1 MQHTPLKN
9 KQKNTNTK
17 KKKPTLLCSV
27 LSVWSATHYNTS
39 ICIFKDTLEDPYL
52 SEEDEEALTSC
63 MKLTKPQEK
72 KIWKDNVR
80 RKEET
85 ETRAEFISASLG
97 RSYTSKFN
105 NLGTISIHS
114 EAEFHL
120 WSDWKPFPDNQLC
133 PCDFLIS
140 KIEEWE
146 NCICSSHHPHL
157 TYSLTDMDLQ
167 YSWVSESGFFCT
179 EMCKK

>member
-1 MQHTPLKN
+1 MEFLAFSLCRMQQTAF
-9 KQKNTNTK
+9 K
-17 KKKPTLLCSV
+17 KKNLLFS
-27 LSVWSATHYNTS
+27 LWIATYYNRS
-39 ICIFKDTLEDPYL
+39 ICIFKDTLGDAYL

-85 ETRAEFISASLG
+85 ETKADFISASQG
-97 RSYTSKFN
+97 RSCTSRLN

-114 EAEFHL
+114 ETEFHL

-146 NCICSSHHPHL
+146 NCTCSSHQPHL

-167 YSWVSESGFFCT
+167 YSWVSGSAFFCAD
-179 EMCKK
+179 MHK

>member
-1 MQHTPLKN
+1 MESLAISLHRMQKTIF
-9 KQKNTNTK
+9 K
-17 KKKPTLLCSV
+17 KSITLFSV
-27 LSVWSATHYNTS
+27 GFAIYHNRS
-39 ICIFKDTLEDPYL
+39 ICIFKDTLEDTYL

-63 MKLTKPQEK
+63 MKLAKPQEK
-72 KIWKDNVR
+72 KAWKDNVR

-97 RSYTSKFN
+97 RSYTSKFS
-105 NLGTISIHS
+105 NLGMISIHS
-114 EAEFHL
+114 ETEFHL

-146 NCICSSHHPHL
+146 KCTCASHQPHL
-157 TYSLTDMDLQ
+157 TNSLTDMDLQ
-167 YSWVSESGFFCT
+167 YSWVSGSGSFCT
-179 EMCKK
+179 EMGKN

>member
-1 MQHTPLKN
+1 MQETDLRVWG
-9 KQKNTNTK
+9 
-17 KKKPTLLCSV
+17 SV
-27 LSVWSATHYNTS
+27 IFSVNCNITED
-39 ICIFKDTLEDPYL
+39 ICIFTDTLEDAYL
-52 SEEDEEALTSC
+52 FEEDEEALTSC

-72 KIWKDNVR
+72 KTWKDNMR

-85 ETRAEFISASLG
+85 ETRAEFVSSSLG

-105 NLGTISIHS
+105 NLGTISIYS
-114 EAEFHL
+114 ETEFHL
-120 WSDWKPFPDNQLC
+120 WSDWKSFPDNQLC

-146 NCICSSHHPHL
+146 KCTCSSHEPHL

-167 YSWVSESGFFCT
+167 YSWVSGSAFFCAD
-179 EMCKK
+179 MHAK